1 MSKGALIILAGPSG
15 SGKDTV
21 MKELF
26 KLVPDLKFS
35 ISSITRDMREGE
47 VNGEKYNFISRDEF
61 ESLIENKQLLE
72 YNVFCG
78 NYYGTPKAP
87 VEKAIAEGNEI
98 LIEID
103 VNGAEEVRKNCKDYY
118 SVFIMP
124 PSFEVLRER
133 LIGRG
138 TDKMEVIE
146 KRLSEAKNEM
156 ARANEFDY
164 VIVNDDLMTA
174 VQTFKTII
182 EAERCKSDRVL

>member
-72 YNVFCG
+72 YNVYSG